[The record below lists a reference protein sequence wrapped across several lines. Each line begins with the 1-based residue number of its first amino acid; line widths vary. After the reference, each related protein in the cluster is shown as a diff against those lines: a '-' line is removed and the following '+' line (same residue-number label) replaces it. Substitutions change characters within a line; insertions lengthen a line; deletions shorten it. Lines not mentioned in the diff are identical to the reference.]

1 MDIRK
6 INIRSISEA
15 EYSQIAKIFPE
26 TAEKI
31 KNYRPDDKKRTLAGR
46 FLLKNMIKEIY
57 GREDFSLVFNENGK
71 PLLDFCFFSISRS
84 EDIAVCAVSDF
95 PVGVDIERIGGF
107 KKRKRYM
114 LFTDSESDYV
124 NKQDSE
130 NRFYTLWTMKEA
142 YIKAIGGKIADA
154 AKTEFV
160 TSDFTFK
167 KTYENYKFKTQK
179 KENYVLTVCE
189 KSPEY

>member
-6 INIRSISEA
+6 INIHSISDA

-71 PLLDFCFFSISRS
+71 PLLDFCFFSISHS
-84 EDIAVCAVSDF
+84 EDVAVCAVSDF
-95 PVGVDIERIGGF
+95 PVGTDIQYMGSF
-107 KKRKRYM
+107 VKRKKYI
-114 LFTDSESDYV
+114 LFTDLESGYV
-124 NKQDSE
+124 NQHDSE

-160 TSDFTFK
+160 TSDFIIK

>member
-6 INIRSISEA
+6 INIHSISYA

-31 KNYRPDDKKRTLAGR
+31 KNSRPDDKKRTLAGR

-57 GREDFSLVFNENGK
+57 RREDFSLVFNENGK
-71 PLLDFCFFSISRS
+71 PLLDFCFFSISHS
-84 EDIAVCAVSDF
+84 EDVAVCAVSDF
-95 PVGVDIERIGGF
+95 PVGTDIQYMGGF
-107 KKRKRYM
+107 VKRKKYM
-114 LFTDSESDYV
+114 LFTDLESGYV
-124 NKQDSE
+124 NQHDSK

-142 YIKAIGGKIADA
+142 YIKATGGKIADA

-189 KSPEY
+189 NSPEQ